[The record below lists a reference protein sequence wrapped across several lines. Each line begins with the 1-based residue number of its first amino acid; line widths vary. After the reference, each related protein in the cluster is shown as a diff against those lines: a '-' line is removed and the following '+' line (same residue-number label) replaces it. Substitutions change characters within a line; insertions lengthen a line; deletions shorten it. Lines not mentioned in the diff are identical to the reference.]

1 MTDAQFKMLVS
12 LDAIFRKHGRFTL
25 NPSSTDCLVE
35 VLALFNAPF
44 AREPLQTIWRLIT
57 DIAPFD
63 GFRHDAAINYLLPHM
78 RSLMSP
84 QEIKEFLDA
93 YPARSSID
101 DLLNEIAADFEKN
114 IEPRLPWNW
123 NERTSGAP
131 KARQPKEH
139 QPW

>member
-63 GFRHDAAINYLLPHM
+63 GFRHDAAINHLLPHM
-78 RSLMSP
+78 RSLISEP
-84 QEIKEFLDA
+84 ELAEFLA
-93 YPARSSID
+93 KFPARSSIAELMD
-101 DLLNEIAADFEKN
+101 EVALDFTTN
-114 IEPRLPWNW
+114 IEPRLPSDWSD
-123 NERTSGAP
+123 RTSGAP
-131 KARQPKEH
+131 KARTPREH
-139 QPW
+139 PSW